1 MYYINHEEGGRF
13 AFASTSAEV
22 ALKYGLAA
30 SRGSA
35 FESPFLISTF
45 YYSCKLIIL
54 YYINHEEGG
63 RFAFASTSAEV
74 ALKYGLAASRGSA
87 FESPFLISTFYYSC
101 KLIILYYI
109 NHEEG
114 GRFELPV
121 GLSPQQFSRL
131 PHSTALA
138 SLLNI

>member
-1 MYYINHEEGGRF
+1 MRRGGDSLSRQLLLKLRS
-13 AFASTSAEV
+13 STGSPPV
-22 ALKYGLAA
+22 AAPPSNLL
-30 SRGSA
+30 
-35 FESPFLISTF
+35 FLISTF